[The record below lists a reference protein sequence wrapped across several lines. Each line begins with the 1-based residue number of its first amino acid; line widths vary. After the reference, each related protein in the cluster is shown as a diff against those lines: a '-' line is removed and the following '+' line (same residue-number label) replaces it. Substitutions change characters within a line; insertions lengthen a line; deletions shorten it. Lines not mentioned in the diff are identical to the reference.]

1 MCRSK
6 SPIKEDDGDNF
17 RRSPSAQHP
26 LTADNMPSGRKE
38 AVWGSTD
45 WVGGEEDDDDF
56 ALACRGLLRTVSPLR
71 GRDLR
76 QLTGLSPKR
85 ELATSGRTKAQS
97 PTSPVETPISQRMRS
112 SLNHHNR
119 IPRVSSLPQMEVP
132 AQNMK
137 SLAPSPIKS
146 RSWNPGL
153 AGRKLIAAFAAPHNL
168 SNSATTPPTLSRQAV
183 APASPSSSSASGA
196 YTTYSASPT
205 NSPFSRAS
213 STVSDSDSS
222 KSSGDAHPQHKQA
235 HIKPPRHM
243 WSLLQSSQI
252 GALTAA
258 AKIDLNFADFS
269 S

>member
-6 SPIKEDDGDNF
+6 SPIKEDEGDTF

-26 LTADNMPSGRKE
+26 LTADNTPSGRKE

-45 WVGGEEDDDDF
+45 LVGGEEDDDDF

-71 GRDLR
+71 GRELR

-85 ELATSGRTKAQS
+85 ELATSGRKAQS

-119 IPRVSSLPQMEVP
+119 IPRVASLPQMEVP

-153 AGRKLIAAFAAPHNL
+153 GRKLIDAFVAPHNL
-168 SNSATTPPTLSRQAV
+168 SNSATTSLLLSRQAV

-196 YTTYSASPT
+196 STTYSSSPT
-205 NSPFSRAS
+205 KSTFSRAS

-258 AKIDLNFADFS
+258 AKIDLNFADFAS
-269 S
+269 